1 MTYRLQRVVVEGFRA
16 YGTRTEFDC
25 SGDVVALVGPNGWG
39 KTSFFD
45 AITWCLFGR
54 IPRLAGTR
62 DFVGEEFIRNRF
74 SPEIPPYVSVGLEGD
89 GEAVVV
95 ARDSAGLHVATGTA
109 EYESTD
115 AEDWIRSLV
124 RGQTLPDEYGP
135 DQDENDELAVLQDDP
150 ETLFLRCHHLSQD
163 QMAAFLRESSPRE
176 RFDTLASLLGLDVI
190 RSFYRHTSSVSK
202 DLGNEVEDA
211 RRQQLQVEQRLASL
225 RSELDEIESLDDGT
239 SPTIDRLV
247 SEFARLRSEAGA
259 LIPSPTGEETDV
271 RSPTDLAERARDLAL
286 QLADLGDRMELRS
299 EELASLRDNMQAV
312 VDQGNSAT
320 QLASSRADAE
330 EEVGALRQSAEELE
344 LRLRGESEKDE
355 DLSRRLAEEDQRR
368 QELTSFLILADRHLF
383 EDHCPVCGQS
393 ISLDEVKATVAQRL
407 GSLPDELIDL
417 QREKNAAES
426 VVAALEQERNGLEA
440 RLRSAEERLA
450 ALDRQFSVRSAT
462 LENFKVRLG
471 ELGVDSQAP
480 GLRERLTSGYEAAIK
495 QARMARSLARECD
508 AVGRRAAF
516 LGARDRLSRLR
527 EQTGTQQEALSSIL
541 SEVHSLSSATNVAG
555 SVVVAARRAERDLVR
570 SMLTSIEPILDV
582 LYGRLRPH
590 PVLDRLRLDIGSFDE
605 KGEVRFVAYS
615 PGTEANVS
623 TIFSSA
629 QLNAVAVCV
638 FMAMNLAISRSQAA
652 FALLDDPIQNMDDFN
667 VLGLLDLLRG
677 LIGERQFVVSTHD
690 EQIGE
695 LLRRKLRPLAP
706 GAQTILHRF
715 LSYRGDGPFVETLI
729 DDYVEAPHV
738 LERAAGE

>member
-1 MTYRLQRVVVEGFRA
+1 MTYRLQRVIVEGFRA

-54 IPRLAGTR
+54 IPRLTGTR
-62 DFVGEEFIRNRF
+62 DFVGAEFIRNRF
-74 SPEIPPYVSVGLEGD
+74 SPEIPPNVSVALEGD

-109 EYESTD
+109 EFESPD

-124 RGQTLPDEYGP
+124 RGQTLPDEHGP
-135 DQDENDELAVLQDDP
+135 DQDENDELAMLQDDP

-190 RSFYRHTSSVSK
+190 RSFYRHMFSVSR
-202 DLGNEVEDA
+202 DLGNDVEDA
-211 RRQQLQVEQRLASL
+211 RRQQLQLEQRLGTL
-225 RSELDEIESLDDGT
+225 RSELEEIESLDDG
-239 SPTIDRLV
+239 SSATIDRLV
-247 SEFARLRSEAGA
+247 SEYVRLRSEAGA
-259 LIPSPTGEETDV
+259 LAPSLADEDTDV
-271 RSPTDLAERARDLAL
+271 RSPADLAERVRDLAL
-286 QLADLGDRMELRS
+286 QLADLGDRMESRS
-299 EELASLRDNMQAV
+299 KELARLKDDMQSV
-312 VDQGNSAT
+312 VEQADSAT

-330 EEVGALRQSAEELE
+330 SEVAALRQSAEELE
-344 LRLRGESEKDE
+344 RRLRGESEKDQT
-355 DLSRRLAEEDQRR
+355 LSRRLAGADQRR
-368 QELTSFLILADRHLF
+368 QERASFLVLADRHLVN
-383 EDHCPVCGQS
+383 DHCPVCGQS
-393 ISLDEVKATVAQRL
+393 ISLDEVKASVAQRL
-407 GSLPDELIDL
+407 GSIPDKLIDL
-417 QREKNAAES
+417 QREKNES
-426 VVAALEQERNGLEA
+426 ESLIASLEQEREALDA
-440 RLRSAEERLA
+440 RLHGAEERLA
-450 ALDRQFSVRSAT
+450 DLDRQIRLRSGILQDFRA
-462 LENFKVRLG
+462 RLG
-471 ELGVDSQAP
+471 ELGIDSQSP
-480 GLRERLTSGYEAAIK
+480 GLRERLTSGHEAAIN

-508 AVGRRAAF
+508 VLGRRAAF

-527 EQTGTQQEALSSIL
+527 EHTEVQQLALSSVL
-541 SEVHSLSSATNVAG
+541 SEVHKLNSATEVAG

-570 SMLTSIEPILDV
+570 SMLTSIEPVLDV

-590 PVLDRLRLDIGSFDE
+590 PVMDRLRLDIGSFDE

-615 PGTEANVS
+615 PSTEANVS

-677 LIGERQFVVSTHD
+677 LVQERQFVVSTHD

-715 LSYRGDGPFVETLI
+715 RSYRGDGPVVETLI
-729 DDYVEAPHV
+729 DDYVEVPRV
-738 LERAAGE
+738 LERTAGE

>member
-16 YGTRTEFDC
+16 YGARTEFDC
-25 SGDVVALVGPNGWG
+25 SGDVVALVGSNGWG

-95 ARDSAGLHVATGTA
+95 ARDGAGLHVATGTA

-115 AEDWIRSLV
+115 AEDWVRSLI
-124 RGQTLPDEYGP
+124 RGHTLPGEYGP
-135 DQDENDELAVLQDDP
+135 DQDESDELAVLQDDP

-190 RSFYRHTSSVSK
+190 RSFYRHMSSVSK
-202 DLGNEVEDA
+202 DLGSEVEDA

-225 RSELDEIESLDDGT
+225 RAEVDEIESLDDG
-239 SPTIDRLV
+239 SSATIDRLV
-247 SEFARLRSEAGA
+247 SEYVRLRAEAGA
-259 LIPSPTGEETDV
+259 LSPSLAGEETDV
-271 RSPTDLAERARDLAL
+271 RSPTDLAERVRDLAL
-286 QLADLGDRMELRS
+286 QLGDLGDRMESRS
-299 EELASLRDNMQAV
+299 EELARLKDNMQAV
-312 VDQGNSAT
+312 VEQGDSAT
-320 QLASSRADAE
+320 QLASSRADADSK
-330 EEVGALRQSAEELE
+330 VAALRQSAEELE
-344 LRLRGESEKDE
+344 LRLRGESEKDQA
-355 DLSRRLAEEDQRR
+355 LSRRLAQEDRRR
-368 QELTSFLILADRHLF
+368 QELASFLILADRHLV
-383 EDHCPVCGQS
+383 EDQCPVCGQS
-393 ISLDEVKATVAQRL
+393 ISIDEVKTTVAQRL
-407 GSLPDELIDL
+407 GSLPNELIDL
-417 QREKNAAES
+417 QREKNDLES
-426 VVAALEQERNGLEA
+426 VIATLEQERDELDA
-440 RLRSAEERLA
+440 RLRNAEERLTD
-450 ALDRQFSVRSAT
+450 LDRQLGLRSAI
-462 LENFKVRLG
+462 LEDFRARLG

-480 GLRERLTSGYEAAIK
+480 GLQERLTSAYETAIN
-495 QARMARSLARECD
+495 QARMARSQARECD

-527 EQTGTQQEALSSIL
+527 EQTEVRRQALSSIL
-541 SEVHSLSSATNVAG
+541 SEVHKLSSATDIAG

-667 VLGLLDLLRG
+667 VLGLLDLVRG
-677 LIGERQFVVSTHD
+677 VVGERQFVVSTHD

-706 GAQTILHRF
+706 GAHTILHKF
-715 LSYRGDGPFVETLI
+715 LSYRGDGPVVETLI
-729 DDYVEAPHV
+729 DDYVEAPRV
-738 LERAAGE
+738 LERAAG